1 MNGYKFTH
9 GVSFTDEE
17 AEQEVDKIF
26 KQEQQQTEEEE
37 RIDDYKS

>member
-1 MNGYKFTH
+1 MRISSNKETKMNGYKYTH

-26 KQEQQQTEEEE
+26 QQE
-37 RIDDYKS
+37 